1 MEEQLPQASGRK
13 KPLCWLIVVLSAP
26 LWIPFLLGVCD
37 AGTSLITGH
46 PVLSKCV
53 ARYWDGGSE
62 LHAGCGYHIFYMNR
76 LEGERGPVLWCWFTP
91 FEFSLTTRRIGIYPL
106 GNERQP

>member
-1 MEEQLPQASGRK
+1 METELPQPSAHSK
-13 KPLCWLIVVLSAP
+13 SLYWLIGILSAP
-26 LWIPFLLGVCD
+26 LWIPLFVGAFD
-37 AGTSLITGH
+37 AGTSLIAGH
-46 PVLSKCV
+46 PLLSKCV

-62 LHAGCGYHIFYMNR
+62 LHAGCGYHIFYVNR

-91 FEFSLTTRRIGIYPL
+91 FEFSLTTRRIGVYPL